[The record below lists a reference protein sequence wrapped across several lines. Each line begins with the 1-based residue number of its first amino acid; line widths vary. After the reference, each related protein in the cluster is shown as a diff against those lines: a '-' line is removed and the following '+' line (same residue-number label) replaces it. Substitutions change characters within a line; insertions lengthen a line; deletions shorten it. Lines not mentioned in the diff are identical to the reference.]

1 MWQLDYKESW
11 VPKNWCFWTGVLEK
25 TLESPLD
32 WKVFQPNNPKGNQ
45 SWIFIGRTDAEAETL
60 TSNLTTWCEE
70 LTYWKRPW
78 WWERLKAGGEG
89 DNRGQNGCMA
99 SPTQWTWVEQA
110 PGGNEGQGTW
120 CAAVHGIAK
129 SRIRLSDS
137 TTIEVSFFKHLSS
150 WKDFPFPNGTGA
162 FAKNCVCV
170 NLGFCCIDLFV
181 YPWGHTF
188 A

>member
-1 MWQLDYKESW
+1 MLLNCGAREDLR
-11 VPKNWCFWTGVLEK
+11 VPWTARR
-25 TLESPLD
+25 S
-32 WKVFQPNNPKGNQ
+32 NQ
-45 SWIFIGRTDAEAETL
+45 SILKEISPEYSFEGLMWS
-60 TSNLTTWCEE
+60 SNILATWCEE
-70 LTYWKRPW
+70 PTHWKRPW